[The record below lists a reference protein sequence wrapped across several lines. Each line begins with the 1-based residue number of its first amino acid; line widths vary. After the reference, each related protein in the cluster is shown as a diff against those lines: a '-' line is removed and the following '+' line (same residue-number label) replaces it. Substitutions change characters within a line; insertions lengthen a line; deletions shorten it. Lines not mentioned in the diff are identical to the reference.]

1 MAVLLLVS
9 LLKQGNQLVAVLMNT
24 IIQLLINFP
33 PPGANS
39 CFKAEVILLEVTDAQ
54 HLKQCWNSSRYL
66 TPVSIKLL
74 FFFLNLQLNWEPLVK
89 ISCYTGYKASQQMDS
104 RKGHR
109 AYRKQLRKT
118 SLSFRVNKFL
128 DLKHLF

>member
-9 LLKQGNQLVAVLMNT
+9 LLKQGKQLVAVLMNT
-24 IIQLLINFP
+24 IIQLLINFF

-74 FFFLNLQLNWEPLVK
+74 FFFFFESSAKLRIV
-89 ISCYTGYKASQQMDS
+89 SQD
-104 RKGHR
+104 
-109 AYRKQLRKT
+109 
-118 SLSFRVNKFL
+118 FL
-128 DLKHLF
+128 LHWL

>member
-9 LLKQGNQLVAVLMNT
+9 LLKQGKQLVAVLMNT
-24 IIQLLINFP
+24 IIQLLINFF

-74 FFFLNLQLNWEPLVK
+74 FFFFFFFESSAKLRIV
-89 ISCYTGYKASQQMDS
+89 SQD
-104 RKGHR
+104 
-109 AYRKQLRKT
+109 
-118 SLSFRVNKFL
+118 FL
-128 DLKHLF
+128 LHWL